1 MDAWQSILLAIG
13 GNAALLTALAWLARS
28 FGSQLLAKDL
38 ECFKTSLSRAS
49 SEASERLKHEL
60 QIVAHEHQVRFSR
73 LHERRAEVI
82 TNLYAL
88 LVEAQWA
95 GQSFVSVVEWAGEP
109 PKNEKYTAAMN
120 KFAEFFREFDKNRIF
135 LPEGICQQFDE
146 FLQGMR
152 KRVIHFGVY
161 VKTNDYAPDHVIK
174 EKYEA
179 WTKASEYF
187 DTELPAA
194 RKALESELRA
204 MLAGSSAR
212 APA

>member
-1 MDAWQSILLAIG
+1 MDAWQSLLLAVG
-13 GNAALLTALAWLARS
+13 GNAALLAALAWLARS

-38 ECFKTSLSRAS
+38 ESFKASLSSAS

-60 QIVAHEHQVRFSR
+60 QIVAHEHQVRFSK

-82 TNLYAL
+82 TSLYAL
-88 LVEAQWA
+88 LVEAQWSA
-95 GQSFVSVVEWAGEP
+95 QSFVSVVEWAGEP
-109 PKNEKYTAAMN
+109 PKQEKYATAMN

-135 LPEGICQQFDE
+135 LPESVCLQLDE

-161 VKTNDYAPDHVIK
+161 IQTNEYAPDHVIK
-174 EKYEA
+174 EKLEA
-179 WTKASEYF
+179 WSGASAFF

-194 RKALESELRA
+194 RKSLESELRS
-204 MLAGSSAR
+204 MLAGGV
-212 APA
+212 PNVT

>member
-13 GNAALLTALAWLARS
+13 GNAALLVALAWLARS

-38 ECFKTSLSRAS
+38 EKFKTSLSTAS

-60 QIVAHEHQVRFSR
+60 QLVAHEHQVRFSK

-95 GQSFVSVVEWAGEP
+95 GQSFVSVVEFGGEP
-109 PKNEKYTAAMN
+109 PKQEKYATAMN
-120 KFAEFFREFDKNRIF
+120 KFAEFFRQFDKNRIF
-135 LPEGICQQFDE
+135 LPETVCQQLDE

-152 KRVIHFGVY
+152 RRVIHFGVY
-161 VKTNDYAPDHVIK
+161 VQTNDHAPSHVVK
-174 EKYEA
+174 EKHEA
-179 WTKASEYF
+179 WSNASDYF

-194 RKALESELRA
+194 RRALENELRA
-204 MLAGSSAR
+204 MLAGS
-212 APA
+212 PTDVT